1 MRNETLKIEKEREI
15 TYRVDTIGEQLVAL
29 VDESDI
35 DDYVK
40 VMFENPV
47 LVGITYEN
55 DKKIRVYRKDDL
67 YFAIAESS
75 GHYIVPIKNDEIK
88 AYAADIKKVNN
99 HNGKVFAKEKLIVF
113 AEDVEV
119 AKVKIEK
126 RLKHEEDYYEFW
138 DQNILEVPEFKRYGN
153 AEEIRL
159 PISD

>member
-29 VDESDI
+29 VYESDI

-40 VMFENPV
+40 VVFDNPV

-55 DKKIRVYRKDDL
+55 DKKIRVYRKDGL
-67 YFAIAESS
+67 YFAIAES
-75 GHYIVPIKNDEIK
+75 GGDYKVPIKKDEVK
-88 AYAADIKKVNN
+88 AYSADIKKVDE
-99 HNGKVFAKEKLIVF
+99 HSGKVFASEKLIVF

-119 AKVKIEK
+119 AKVKIGK

-138 DQNILEVPEFKRYGN
+138 DQNILEVPGFKRCGN
-153 AEEIRL
+153 AEKIRL
-159 PISD
+159 SISY